1 MVLERYRDR
10 RDVNRMQN
18 AYGCHFDHLETEETE
33 KGDGGSTFLL
43 RLLLSL
49 LLFGGF
55 LWMHTEKRAVFGCP
69 PEQAV
74 EAISRN
80 TDLQALIKSVRIEQ
94 EAR

>member
-1 MVLERYRDR
+1 MR
-10 RDVNRMQN
+10 N
-18 AYGCHFDHLETEETE
+18 AYGCRFDHLETEETG
-33 KGDGGSTFLL
+33 KGEGGSTFLL

-55 LWMHTEKRAVFGCP
+55 LWIHTEKKEVFGCH

-80 TDLQALIKSVRIEQ
+80 TDLQALVKSVRIKR

>member
-10 RDVNRMQN
+10 RDVNRMRN
-18 AYGCHFDHLETEETE
+18 AYGCRFDHLETEEAE
-33 KGDGGSTFLL
+33 RGDGGNTFFL

-55 LWMHTEKRAVFGCP
+55 LWIHTEKRAVFGCH

-80 TDLQALIKSVRIEQ
+80 TDLQALVKSVRIER
-94 EAR
+94 ETR